1 MRQPQDSEVALWGAG
16 AGGAQDHPA
25 EMALLTE
32 DVEQELSATAQQ
44 VLGKLWSHQLF
55 QSEWDTGAFIIF
67 LVFLGE
73 CGLASGP
80 RQPPRPRAISGYPS
94 CPQASWRSCCW
105 SSASIAA
112 AVAAAKAT
120 PPGPGR

>member
-1 MRQPQDSEVALWGAG
+1 MQQPQDSELALWGAG

-25 EMALLTE
+25 EMALLME

-67 LVFLGE
+67 LVFLGVVALLLLVVCIHCCC
-73 CGLASGP
+73 CGCCQSHSSRSRKVSPEHQGQAEKVAKHAGGFDNLALEP
-80 RQPPRPRAISGYPS
+80 
-94 CPQASWRSCCW
+94 
-105 SSASIAA
+105 
-112 AVAAAKAT
+112 
-120 PPGPGR
+120 

>member
-1 MRQPQDSEVALWGAG
+1 
-16 AGGAQDHPA
+16 
-25 EMALLTE
+25 MALLTE

-55 QSEWDTGAFIIF
+55 QSEWDTGAFIII

-80 RQPPRPRAISGYPS
+80 GSLLGR
-94 CPQASWRSCCW
+94 
-105 SSASIAA
+105 
-112 AVAAAKAT
+112 
-120 PPGPGR
+120 GP